1 MEKILW
7 KLLIVFA
14 YISAF
19 LFLTVL
25 IVFYPIAWI
34 ADAFDRFHHKVVL
47 KIHDM
52 FDFLN
57 GKING

>member
-1 MEKILW
+1 MGKILW
-7 KLLIVFA
+7 KLLIVMA
-14 YISAF
+14 YISSF

-25 IVFYPIAWI
+25 IVFYPIVWL
-34 ADAFDRFHHKVVL
+34 ADAFDRFQQNVVL

-57 GKING
+57 SKANG

>member
-1 MEKILW
+1 MGKILW
-7 KLLIVFA
+7 KLLIVMA

-25 IVFYPIAWI
+25 IVFYPIVWL
-34 ADAFDRFHHKVVL
+34 ADAFDRFHQKVVL
-47 KIHDM
+47 KIHDW

-57 GKING
+57 SKANG